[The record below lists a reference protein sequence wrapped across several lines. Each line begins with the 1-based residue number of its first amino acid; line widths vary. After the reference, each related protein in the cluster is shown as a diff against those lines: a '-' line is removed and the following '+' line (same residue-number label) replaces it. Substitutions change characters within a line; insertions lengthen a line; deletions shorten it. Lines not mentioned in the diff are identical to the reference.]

1 MGEQLEYILGFMVP
15 KQPVDLI
22 KLRVN
27 LWVEEKAV
35 INLLYV
41 SLQKKETIC
50 LLPKT
55 PQILKGLNL
64 HYTEKT

>member
-1 MGEQLEYILGFMVP
+1 MVP

-22 KLRVN
+22 KLQVN

-41 SLQKKETIC
+41 NLQKKETIC
-50 LLPKT
+50 LVLKT
-55 PQILKGLNL
+55 PQIL
-64 HYTEKT
+64 

>member
-1 MGEQLEYILGFMVP
+1 MVP

-22 KLRVN
+22 ELQVN

-41 SLQKKETIC
+41 NLQKKETIC
-50 LLPKT
+50 LLLKT
-55 PQILKGLNL
+55 PQILEGLNL